1 MGKVPP
7 EVFYG
12 RRDAIREL
20 QRRDGSCLVYGGR
33 QMGKSALLRYVQR
46 RSHNPERNQYAW
58 VEEIDNLGGM
68 SILSK
73 TGRYLAQ
80 IMAAIFEEGGFCK
93 AKCPGRGK
101 LLKQSAV

>member
-58 VEEIDNLGGM
+58 VEEIDNLGDEYSQQKPGD
-68 SILSK
+68 IWPRLWRLFFLK
-73 TGRYLAQ
+73 R
-80 IMAAIFEEGGFCK
+80 GGFCK
-93 AKCPGRGK
+93 AKCPRARK
-101 LLKQSAV
+101 KNY

>member
-73 TGRYLAQ
+73 NRE
-80 IMAAIFEEGGFCK
+80 IFGPDYGGYFF
-93 AKCPGRGK
+93 
-101 LLKQSAV
+101 